1 MRRKHILHILHGYLL
16 LWYHAPW
23 NVIRNRRKVRIRSVP
38 DCRIRVE
45 RPLHEPCPRGVVHVI
60 RIVVAAEYIPWTDRV
75 LHILHVQMILLYKC
89 WKICRAHEL
98 ALRSHCVCN
107 IKFVHTKLVW
117 HDNIHIIRNFSR
129 DPMMSSDGLKP
140 PDLVYILKCNSVHL
154 IGSISLKQAAK
165 SLHAL
170 SCALYIWKCNADY
183 ILLADTSSLLR
194 LISLRRLI
202 AHQWIRAEHSWI

>member
-1 MRRKHILHILHGYLL
+1 
-16 LWYHAPW
+16 
-23 NVIRNRRKVRIRSVP
+23 
-38 DCRIRVE
+38 
-45 RPLHEPCPRGVVHVI
+45 
-60 RIVVAAEYIPWTDRV
+60 
-75 LHILHVQMILLYKC
+75 MILFYKC

-98 ALRSHCVCN
+98 ALRSHCVCH

-154 IGSISLKQAAK
+154 IGSISFKQAAK

-194 LISLRRLI
+194 LISLRKFNLHMGYLRLVY
-202 AHQWIRAEHSWI
+202 SWLLLRLHNHIFLRRVRTGTRIVISRYYC

>member
-1 MRRKHILHILHGYLL
+1 MPSGCCTRDPHRRG
-16 LWYHAPW
+16 
-23 NVIRNRRKVRIRSVP
+23 
-38 DCRIRVE
+38 CRIYSV
-45 RPLHEPCPRGVVHVI
+45 
-60 RIVVAAEYIPWTDRV
+60 DRSC
-75 LHILHVQMILLYKC
+75 QMILFYKC

-98 ALRSHCVCN
+98 ALRSHCVCH

-154 IGSISLKQAAK
+154 IGSISFKQAAK

-183 ILLADTSSLLR
+183 ILLRYLQSSQAYLPPQAHSTPVDPRRALLDLR
-194 LISLRRLI
+194 LWSP
-202 AHQWIRAEHSWI
+202 SPS